1 MQRRQ
6 SGSQFAI
13 EPVTSQGANDRSNA
27 SKQFPTTASVAATV
41 TATFV
46 ATAAADNDH
55 NRNNDRIHSHDH
67 DIVSTH
73 RPNDQVP

>member
-13 EPVTSQGANDRSNA
+13 EPVTSKGPMTVVMQA
-27 SKQFPTTASVAATV
+27 SKQFPTAASVAA

-46 ATAAADNDH
+46 ATAAAD
-55 NRNNDRIHSHDH
+55 NDRIHSHDH

>member
-13 EPVTSQGANDRSNA
+13 EPVTSQGPMTVVMQA
-27 SKQFPTTASVAATV
+27 SKQFPTAASVAVTA

-46 ATAAADNDH
+46 ATAAADND
-55 NRNNDRIHSHDH
+55 RIHSHDH
-67 DIVSTH
+67 DIVCTH

>member
-27 SKQFPTTASVAATV
+27 SKQFPTAASVAATA

-46 ATAAADNDH
+46 ATAAAD
-55 NRNNDRIHSHDH
+55 NDRIHSHDH